1 MADSLRSVGLQP
13 TTAATSPSSALA
25 TQWGEG
31 NAHTHGDAD
40 AFTYTHAD
48 EYADQHPHADAFT
61 CTHARDASGQV
72 VQPVLPYTVT
82 ITYGPIDL
90 AYGDAIEST
99 LALYRWSGTAWVQ
112 EPTSRLDAEAN
123 TVTATPKCF
132 STWAVLGEARS
143 GGKVYL
149 PLLTQSGP

>member
-1 MADSLRSVGLQP
+1 MAAAAGCALDLRSVPGRDRVVPPAHHDKPQGRQQEPLQ
-13 TTAATSPSSALA
+13 
-25 TQWGEG
+25 ER
-31 NAHTHGDAD
+31 
-40 AFTYTHAD
+40 
-48 EYADQHPHADAFT
+48 QHP
-61 CTHARDASGQV
+61 HARDASGQV

-123 TVTATPKCF
+123 TVTATPKRF